1 MHTFQLVACLSTLQR
16 HGLDYRHG
24 TGHGVGSF
32 LNVHEGP
39 IGIGTRVQYAEV
51 ALAPGNVLSN
61 EPGYYED
68 GKYGIRIENVVIV
81 KEVQTKHTFGDKPFL
96 GFEHVTMVPYCRNL
110 INPDMLTHTEKS
122 WLNAYNEEV
131 LKKTGGFFEG
141 DALTTAWL
149 KRETERID

>member
-1 MHTFQLVACLSTLQR
+1 M
-16 HGLDYRHG
+16 DYRHG

-68 GKYGIRIENVVIV
+68 GRYGIRIENVVIV
-81 KEVQTKHTFGDKPFL
+81 KEVQTKYTFGDKPFL
-96 GFEHVTMVPYCRNL
+96 GFEHVTMVPYSRNL
-110 INPDMLTHTEKS
+110 IDVGMLTESEKS
-122 WLNAYNEEV
+122 WLNHYNAEV
-131 LKKTGGFFEG
+131 LEKTSEYFKD
-141 DALTTAWL
+141 DALATAWL
-149 KRETERID
+149 KRETEHME

>member
-1 MHTFQLVACLSTLQR
+1 M
-16 HGLDYRHG
+16 DYRHG

-68 GKYGIRIENVVIV
+68 GKYGIRIENMVLV
-81 KEVQTKHTFGDKPFL
+81 KEVKAKYSFGDKPFL
-96 GFEHVTMVPYCRNL
+96 GFEYVTMVPYCRNL
-110 INPDMLTHTEKS
+110 IDTKLLTSEEKE
-122 WLNAYNEEV
+122 WLNTYNEKV
-131 LKKTGGFFEG
+131 LEKTQGYFDG
-141 DALTTAWL
+141 DDVTLAWL
-149 KRETERID
+149 KRETVRID